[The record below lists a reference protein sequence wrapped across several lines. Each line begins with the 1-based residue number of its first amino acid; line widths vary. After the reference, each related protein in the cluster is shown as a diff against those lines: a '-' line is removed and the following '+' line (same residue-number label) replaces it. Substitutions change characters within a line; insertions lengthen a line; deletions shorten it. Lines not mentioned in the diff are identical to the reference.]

1 MSFIKTGY
9 SNWKYLRNTDKAFH
23 QHESSNCHK
32 QAIQRLIEILKS
44 IEDYSE
50 MIKSNSTEAQNQNR
64 VFLIKIV
71 YALSDLSQIIS
82 TWAWK

>member
-1 MSFIKTGY
+1 MNPQTVTNKLSK
-9 SNWKYLRNTDKAFH
+9 
-23 QHESSNCHK
+23 
-32 QAIQRLIEILKS
+32 RLIEILKS